1 VTSSAWGKRRTLG
14 HAFAAEP
21 VVVVGLLAGIA
32 VSTWGI
38 LATSDVVPVS
48 VLIVPILIGGIWLS
62 PRGLIKVVVAAGIAM
77 TVIAVRLP
85 PKPATALA
93 FAVTAIAAVLMLGFA
108 RSRHRLGVTGVSGE
122 SMLVDLRDR
131 LVAQGVVPE
140 LPRGW
145 HVDVVH
151 RSAGSA
157 RFSGDFLVATR
168 SGDGAMLELA
178 LVDVSGKGL
187 AAGTRALLLSGAFGG
202 LLGSLPP
209 REFLPA
215 ANAYLLR
222 QDWGEGFATAV
233 HVAIDLMSGSY
244 EVRTAGH
251 PPAVQYHAGS
261 GRWYTVPTTGGLL
274 GVLDDEKFDA
284 VLGALGVGDALLLYT
299 DGLVEGPDR
308 DFDVG
313 IDKLMGEAERLV
325 ARGFDHGARTLVD
338 LVPSSDADDRALV
351 LLWRS

>member
-1 VTSSAWGKRRTLG
+1 VTSSSRVRYSMLRHVFMAELVLVVLLLG
-14 HAFAAEP
+14 AIAA
-21 VVVVGLLAGIA
+21 A
-32 VSTWGI
+32 TWGI
-38 LATSDVVPVS
+38 LQTTQVIPVS
-48 VLIVPILIGGIWLS
+48 VLTVPILIGGIWLS
-62 PRGLIKVVVAAGIAM
+62 LRSLIVIVGAAGIAM
-77 TVIAVRLP
+77 TVMAVSLP
-85 PKPATALA
+85 PRLATVLG
-93 FAVTAIAAVLMLGFA
+93 FGVNIITAILMLGFA
-108 RSRHRLGVTGVSGE
+108 RSRHRLGVTGVGGE

-131 LVAQGVVPE
+131 LIAQGVVPE

-145 HVDVVH
+145 HFDVVH

-168 SGDGAMLELA
+168 SADGGTLELA

-187 AAGTRALLLSGAFGG
+187 AAGTRALMLSGAFGG

-209 REFLPA
+209 RDFLAA

-233 HVAIDLMSGSY
+233 HVAVDLTSGNY

-251 PPAVQYHAGS
+251 PPAVQYQAGS
-261 GRWYTVPTTGGLL
+261 GRWYTVPTTGALL
-274 GVLDDEKFDA
+274 GVFDDEKFDA
-284 VLGALGVGDALLLYT
+284 VPGALGVGDALLLYT